1 MMELL
6 SRYGLS
12 QQILDESTDYLLY
25 MAERTGTLWEND
37 GAYASYNH
45 GFASHIVHV
54 LYRDILDVS
63 KLDIQN
69 RKIQLKFNQINI
81 VWCEGSLPLGD
92 GMMFLKWW
100 VEEGNIFF
108 HIDVPEGYSY
118 EIENLSKMK
127 LIKSELYKKM
137 PLEH

>member
-1 MMELL
+1 
-6 SRYGLS
+6 
-12 QQILDESTDYLLY
+12 
-25 MAERTGTLWEND
+25 
-37 GAYASYNH
+37 
-45 GFASHIVHV
+45 
-54 LYRDILDVS
+54 
-63 KLDIQN
+63 
-69 RKIQLKFNQINI
+69 
-81 VWCEGSLPLGD
+81 
-92 GMMFLKWW
+92 MMFLKWW